1 MARNSG
7 NRTSYVKVRD
17 FHLTNTM
24 ECGQLFRYRRVGD
37 WYYVH
42 SGNKFFKI
50 RQGEGRLEFS
60 GADKDFIRHFF
71 SLDVP
76 MEDVL
81 SEIPLDKHTRR
92 AFRLYYG
99 LRIIRQDPWE
109 CLLSY
114 LCSIAS
120 NIPKIQ
126 RCLDGL
132 ARAFGEEVRLDEVKG
147 YSLPGPSRD
156 RPSGLST
163 LDRAK
168 ALSLLKGLGLGF
180 RSRYVYEVSQRVD
193 NAYLESLRD
202 LSYLEAKKK
211 LMELPGVGEKV
222 ADCVLL
228 FSLDFVGAFPVDRWI
243 DRAIRT
249 FYFKGKKVS
258 PREVQSFVSNHFGR
272 YGGYAQQ
279 YLFHYSRTTLGRD
292 FFQV

>member
-1 MARNSG
+1 
-7 NRTSYVKVRD
+7 
-17 FHLTNTM
+17 M

-42 SGNKFFKI
+42 SGDKFFKI
-50 RQGEGRLEFS
+50 RQGEDRLEFS
-60 GADKDFIRHFF
+60 GTDKDFIRHFF

-81 SEIPLDKHTRR
+81 SEIPLDRHTRR

-99 LRIIRQDPWE
+99 LRIIRQEPWE

-132 ARAFGEEVRLDEVKG
+132 ARTFGEEVCLDEVKG
-147 YSLPGPSRD
+147 YSLPGPNQMAGARCNV
-156 RPSGLST
+156 P
-163 LDRAK
+163 
-168 ALSLLKGLGLGF
+168 LLKGLGLGF
-180 RSRYVYEVSQRVD
+180 RSRYIYEVSQRVD

-258 PREVQSFVSNHFGR
+258 PREVQSFVSNYFGR

-279 YLFHYSRTTLGRD
+279 YLFHYSRTALGRD
-292 FFQV
+292 FFQSKQ

>member
-1 MARNSG
+1 MSRNSG
-7 NRTSYVKVRD
+7 NQTSYVKVRD
-17 FHLTNTM
+17 FHLIHTM

-42 SGNKFFKI
+42 SGDKFFKI

-81 SEIPLDKHTRR
+81 SEIPLDRHTRR
-92 AFRLYYG
+92 AIRLYYG
-99 LRIIRQDPWE
+99 LRIIRQDTWE

-147 YSLPGPSRD
+147 YSLPGPNQIAAVGAR
-156 RPSGLST
+156 RAVPLLS
-163 LDRAK
+163 
-168 ALSLLKGLGLGF
+168 GLGLGF
-180 RSRYVYEVSQRVD
+180 RSRYIYEVSQQVD
-193 NAYLESLRD
+193 NAYLESLRN
-202 LSYLEAKKK
+202 LSYLEAKEK

-279 YLFHYSRTTLGRD
+279 YLYHYSRTALGRD

>member
-1 MARNSG
+1 M
-7 NRTSYVKVRD
+7 
-17 FHLTNTM
+17 
-24 ECGQLFRYRRVGD
+24 FRYRRVGD

-42 SGNKFFKI
+42 SGNKFFKV

-71 SLDVP
+71 SLDVS
-76 MEDVL
+76 MEDIL
-81 SEIPLDKHTRR
+81 SEMPLDRHIRR
-92 AFRLYYG
+92 AIRLYYG

-114 LCSIAS
+114 LCSVAS

-132 ARAFGEEVRLDEVKG
+132 AMTFGKEVHLGEVKG
-147 YSLPGPSRD
+147 YSLP
-156 RPSGLST
+156 RPNQMVGA
-163 LDRAK
+163 RCNVP
-168 ALSLLKGLGLGF
+168 LLKGIGLGF
-180 RSRYVYEVSQRVD
+180 RARYIHEVTQRVD
-193 NAYLESLRD
+193 DPYLESLRN
-202 LSYLEAKKK
+202 LPYVEAKGR

-228 FSLDFVGAFPVDRWI
+228 FSLGFVEAFPVDRWI
-243 DRAIRT
+243 ERAIRT

-258 PREVQSFVSNHFGR
+258 PGGIQSFVRDYFGR

-279 YLFHYSRTTLGRD
+279 YLYHYSRTALGRG
-292 FFQV
+292 FFKGLPET

>member
-1 MARNSG
+1 
-7 NRTSYVKVRD
+7 
-17 FHLTNTM
+17 M

-42 SGNKFFKI
+42 SGDKFFKI
-50 RQGEGRLEFS
+50 RQVGGRLEFS
-60 GADKDFIRHFF
+60 GVAKDFIKHFF

-81 SEIPLDKHTRR
+81 SEIPLDRHTRR
-92 AFRLYYG
+92 AIRLYYG
-99 LRIIRQDPWE
+99 LRIIRQEPWE

-132 ARAFGEEVRLDEVKG
+132 ARAFGEEVHLDEVKG
-147 YSLPGPSRD
+147 YCLP
-156 RPSGLST
+156 RPNQIAAAGARSCLRQIRPGGH
-163 LDRAK
+163 AMP
-168 ALSLLKGLGLGF
+168 LLKGLGLGF
-180 RSRYVYEVSQRVD
+180 RSRYIYEVSQQVD

-258 PREVQSFVSNHFGR
+258 PREVQSFVSNYFGR

-279 YLFHYSRTTLGRD
+279 YLYHYSRTALGRD

>member
-7 NRTSYVKVRD
+7 NKTSSVKVRD
-17 FHLTNTM
+17 FHLINTM

-50 RQGEGRLEFS
+50 RQGGDRLEFS
-60 GADKDFIRHFF
+60 GVDKDFIKHFF

-81 SEIPLDKHTRR
+81 SEIPLDRHTRR
-92 AFRLYYG
+92 AIRLYYG
-99 LRIIRQDPWE
+99 LRIIRQEPWE

-147 YSLPGPSRD
+147 YSLPGPNQMVGARCNV
-156 RPSGLST
+156 P
-163 LDRAK
+163 
-168 ALSLLKGLGLGF
+168 LLKGLGLGF

-202 LSYLEAKKK
+202 LSYLEAKNK

-222 ADCVLL
+222 ANCVLL

-258 PREVQSFVSNHFGR
+258 PREVQSFVSNYFGR

-279 YLFHYSRTTLGRD
+279 YLYHYSRTALGKD